1 MPLERTNPLL
11 LSYTQL
17 KELHVDSGY
26 RAAQDIHT
34 SLLAAL
40 PCLESVALHRTKII
54 FIAQHPPLLA
64 LKHLTLSQCYGNF
77 DALFAQPSILPSLKV
92 LALLDD
98 REYHEPIYNNYLLP
112 QLDLFIG
119 KPRSLEEKVLQKHGD
134 KVLSA
139 YTYDHYISGHLDHPN
154 VQHLRLSVSSV
165 DLETTNEV
173 EDLCET
179 LNTIQVHLSKYPFKT
194 LFLDKGLRD
203 ALDPFRFTQVTYD
216 KLIKTCEENGTEVIL
231 EEQAVIDSADSA
243 VTPELLRWMARRKR
257 ELEDERK

>member
-1 MPLERTNPLL
+1 
-11 LSYTQL
+11 
-17 KELHVDSGY
+17 
-26 RAAQDIHT
+26 
-34 SLLAAL
+34 
-40 PCLESVALHRTKII
+40 LESVALHRSQLI
-54 FIAQHPPLLA
+54 FSAPHPPLLA
-64 LKHLTLSQCYGNF
+64 LKHLTLAHCYGKF
-77 DALFAQPSILPSLKV
+77 DALFAQPSFLPSLKV

-98 REYHEPIYNNYLLP
+98 QDAYDPVYNTGLLS
-112 QLDLFIG
+112 QLDFFIG
-119 KPRSLEEKVLQKHGD
+119 KPRSLNDEVLKEHGD

-179 LNTIQVHLSKYPFKT
+179 LNTIQVHLPKYPFKS

-203 ALDPFRFTQVTYD
+203 ALDPFRFTQVAYD
-216 KLIKTCEENGTEVIL
+216 RLIKTCEENGTEVIL

-257 ELEDERK
+257 ALEDERK